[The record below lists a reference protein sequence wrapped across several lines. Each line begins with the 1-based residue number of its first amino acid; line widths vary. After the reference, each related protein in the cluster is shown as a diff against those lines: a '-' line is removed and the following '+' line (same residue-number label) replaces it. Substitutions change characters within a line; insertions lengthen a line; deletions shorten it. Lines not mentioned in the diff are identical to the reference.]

1 MLPKH
6 KHVNLESGK
15 LRADTR
21 HAAES
26 ERAGEPRETHT
37 HTHTYRFT
45 QRESD
50 TERESTGPASERA
63 GVRERVSH

>member
-21 HAAES
+21 HAAEI
-26 ERAGEPRETHT
+26 ERAGEPKRHT
-37 HTHTYRFT
+37 RTHTYRFNP
-45 QRESD
+45 R
-50 TERESTGPASERA
+50 ERA
-63 GVRERVSH
+63 SVREHTGERASGRADERERVSH